1 MEKGEIMTTDIQK
14 IIDSA
19 KLVSEVRVEGE
30 IDLEMPKSTSF
41 YVGKNFSKS
50 LITITKPNITLDF
63 SDAIVR
69 MNITEPL
76 DTDLNIFFVS
86 SMAKS
91 VEIKNLKLYVYLNIP
106 ATARQIVGLYN
117 TAYSLKLNNCY
128 MEIVSENQSN
138 PVGVFNNGN
147 LDTHMET
154 RADNLVIANSCIRVQ
169 IVQSGMKDSVVY
181 GIYNNLANSISLQNT
196 FVYSTNIGGGKNQ
209 SAIGV
214 YTNGRFGRYIGNNI
228 KANGSHNTGTLK
240 EQAYAYG
247 FVNEGLYNLIE
258 SNNIVGEW
266 GGQCVGLENKGDFA
280 KVSGNK
286 ILATH
291 TIKGRSVR
299 NYANDSIFDGN
310 ILTSTSRNP
319 RLFEQEG
326 SNCIITNNMMQG
338 LQLPSTYQSSAGIYA
353 VAESAAENLISQNII
368 KNVCDCG
375 IFAHKNIGQVQN
387 NIITTYAESY
397 GFVKQ
402 GLKTDEQL
410 ANKLD
415 ESRIHS
421 IFD

>member
-1 MEKGEIMTTDIQK
+1 MTTDIQQV
-14 IIDSA
+14 IDTA
-19 KLVSEVRVEGE
+19 KLFSEVRFEGE
-30 IDLEMPKSTSF
+30 INLELPKSACF

-50 LITITKPNITLDF
+50 LVTITKPNITLDF

-69 MNITEPL
+69 VNITEPL

-86 SMAKS
+86 SMAKN
-91 VEIKNLKLYVYLNIP
+91 VEIKNLKLFVYLNIP
-106 ATARQIVGLYN
+106 VTSRQIVGIYN
-117 TAYSLKLNNCY
+117 TAYGLKLNNCSI
-128 MEIVSENQSN
+128 EVVSENQSN
-138 PVGVFNNGN
+138 LVGMFNNGN

-154 RADNLVIANSCIRVQ
+154 RADNLVIANSCIKVQ

-181 GIYNNLANSISLQNT
+181 GVYNNLANSISIQNT
-196 FVYSTNIGGGKNQ
+196 FVYSTNIGAGKKQ
-209 SAIGV
+209 AAIGIF
-214 YTNGRFGRYIGNNI
+214 TNGRFGRFIGCNI

-258 SNNIVGEW
+258 SNNIIGEW

-326 SNCIITNNMMQG
+326 SNCIITNNMMEG
-338 LQLPSTYQSSAGIYA
+338 LQMPQTYRSSVGIYA
-353 VAESAAENLISQNII
+353 AAESAAENLIAQNII

-375 IFAHKNIGQVQN
+375 FFAHKNIGFVQN

-397 GFVKQ
+397 GFVK
-402 GLKTDEQL
+402 LATTENSAI

-421 IFD
+421 ILD

>member
-1 MEKGEIMTTDIQK
+1 MQLQQ

-19 KLVSEVRVEGE
+19 KLFSEVRFEGE
-30 IDLEMPKSTSF
+30 INLELPKSTSF

-50 LITITKPNITLDF
+50 LVTITKPNITLDF

-69 MNITEPL
+69 VDIAEPL

-86 SMAKS
+86 SMAKN

-106 ATARQIVGLYN
+106 ATARQIVGIYN
-117 TAYSLKLNNCY
+117 TAYGLKLNNCFI
-128 MEIVSENQSN
+128 EVVSESQLNL
-138 PVGVFNNGN
+138 VGMFNNGN

-154 RADNLVIANSCIRVQ
+154 RADNLVIANSCIKVQ

-181 GIYNNLANSISLQNT
+181 GVYNNLANSISIQNT
-196 FVYSTNIGGGKNQ
+196 FVYSTNIGAGKKQ
-209 SAIGV
+209 AAIGV
-214 YTNGRFGRYIGNNI
+214 FTNGRFGRFIGCNI
-228 KANGSHNTGTLK
+228 KANGSHNTGNLK

-258 SNNIVGEW
+258 SNNIIGEW

-326 SNCIITNNMMQG
+326 SNCIITNNMLEG
-338 LQLPSTYQSSAGIYA
+338 LQLPQTYRSSVGIYA
-353 VAESAAENLISQNII
+353 AAESAAENLISQNII

-375 IFAHKNIGQVQN
+375 IFAHKNIGFVQN

-397 GFVKQ
+397 GFVK
-402 GLKTDEQL
+402 LATTENSAI

-421 IFD
+421 ILD

>member
-1 MEKGEIMTTDIQK
+1 MTTEIRQ
-14 IIDSA
+14 IVDSA
-19 KLVSEVRVEGE
+19 KLFSEVRFEGE
-30 IDLEMPKSTSF
+30 INLELPKSTSF

-50 LITITKPNITLDF
+50 LVTITKPNITLDF

-69 MNITEPL
+69 VNITDPL

-86 SMAKS
+86 SMAKN
-91 VEIKNLKLYVYLNIP
+91 VEIKNLKLYVHLNIP
-106 ATARQIVGLYN
+106 TTTRQIVGIYN
-117 TAYSLKLNNCY
+117 TAYGLKLNNCSV
-128 MEIVSENQSN
+128 EIISENHSN
-138 PVGVFNNGN
+138 LVGVFNNGN

-169 IVQSGMKDSVVY
+169 IVQSGTKDSIVY
-181 GIYNNLANSISLQNT
+181 GIYNNLANSISMQNT
-196 FVYSTNIGGGKNQ
+196 FVYSTNIGIGKKQ
-209 SAIGV
+209 AAIGGF
-214 YTNGRFGRYIGNNI
+214 TNGRFGRVIGNNI
-228 KANGSHNTGTLK
+228 KANGSHNTGNLK

-258 SNNIVGEW
+258 SNNIVGEC

-280 KVSGNK
+280 KVNGNK
-286 ILATH
+286 FLATH
-291 TIKGRSVR
+291 TIKGRSIR

-326 SNCIITNNMMQG
+326 SNCIITNNMIEG
-338 LQLPSTYQSSAGIYA
+338 LQLPQTYQSSVGIYA
-353 VAESAAENLISQNII
+353 AAESTTENLIAQNII

-375 IFAHKNIGQVQN
+375 IFAHNNIGLVQN
-387 NIITTYAESY
+387 NIITTYVESY

-402 GLKTDEQL
+402 GLKTNEEL
-410 ANKLD
+410 ALKLD
-415 ESRIHS
+415 ENRIHS

>member
-1 MEKGEIMTTDIQK
+1 MQLQQ
-14 IIDSA
+14 IIDFA
-19 KLVSEVRVEGE
+19 KLFSEVRFEGE
-30 IDLEMPKSTSF
+30 INLELPKSTSF

-50 LITITKPNITLDF
+50 LVTITKPNITLDF

-69 MNITEPL
+69 VDIAEPL

-86 SMAKS
+86 SMAKN

-106 ATARQIVGLYN
+106 ATARQIVGIYN
-117 TAYSLKLNNCY
+117 TAYALKLNNCFI
-128 MEIVSENQSN
+128 EVVSESQLNL
-138 PVGVFNNGN
+138 VGMFNNGN

-154 RADNLVIANSCIRVQ
+154 RADNLVIANSCIKVQ

-181 GIYNNLANSISLQNT
+181 GVYNNLANSISIQNT
-196 FVYSTNIGGGKNQ
+196 FVYSTNIGAGKKQ
-209 SAIGV
+209 AAVGV
-214 YTNGRFGRYIGNNI
+214 FTNGRFGRFIGCNI
-228 KANGSHNTGTLK
+228 KANGSHNTGNLK

-258 SNNIVGEW
+258 SNNIIGEW

-326 SNCIITNNMMQG
+326 SNCIITNNMMEG
-338 LQLPSTYQSSAGIYA
+338 LQLPQTYRSSVGIYA
-353 VAESAAENLISQNII
+353 AAESAAENLISQNII

-375 IFAHKNIGQVQN
+375 IFAHKNIGFVQN

-397 GFVKQ
+397 GFVK
-402 GLKTDEQL
+402 LATTENSAI

-421 IFD
+421 ILD

>member
-1 MEKGEIMTTDIQK
+1 MTTDIQK

-50 LITITKPNITLDF
+50 LITITKPNITLDL

>member
-1 MEKGEIMTTDIQK
+1 MQLQQ

-19 KLVSEVRVEGE
+19 KLFSEVRFEGE
-30 IDLEMPKSTSF
+30 INLELPKSTSF

-50 LITITKPNITLDF
+50 LVNITKPNITLDF

-69 MNITEPL
+69 VDIAEPL

-86 SMAKS
+86 SMAKN

-106 ATARQIVGLYN
+106 ATARQIVGIYN
-117 TAYSLKLNNCY
+117 TAYGLKLNNCFI
-128 MEIVSENQSN
+128 EVVSESQLNL
-138 PVGVFNNGN
+138 VGMFNNGN

-154 RADNLVIANSCIRVQ
+154 RADNLVITNGCIRVQ
-169 IVQSGMKDSVVY
+169 IVQGGKMECKTY
-181 GIYNNLANSISLQNT
+181 GIYNNLANSISIQNT
-196 FVYSTNIGGGKNQ
+196 FVYSTNIGAGKKQ
-209 SAIGV
+209 AAIGV
-214 YTNGRFGRYIGNNI
+214 FTNGRFGRFIGCNI
-228 KANGSHNTGTLK
+228 KANGSHNTGNLK

-258 SNNIVGEW
+258 SNNIIGEW

-280 KVSGNK
+280 KVNGNK

-326 SNCIITNNMMQG
+326 SNCIITNNVMEG
-338 LQLPSTYQSSAGIYA
+338 LQLPQTYRSSVGIYA
-353 VAESAAENLISQNII
+353 AAESATENLISQNII

-375 IFAHKNIGQVQN
+375 IFAHKNIGFVQN

-397 GFVKQ
+397 GFVK
-402 GLKTDEQL
+402 LATTENSAI

-421 IFD
+421 ILD

>member
-1 MEKGEIMTTDIQK
+1 MTTDIRQV
-14 IIDSA
+14 IDAA
-19 KLVSEVRVEGE
+19 KLFSEVRFEGE
-30 IDLEMPKSTSF
+30 INLELPKSTEF
-41 YVGKNFSKS
+41 YVGRNFSKS
-50 LITITKPNITLDF
+50 LINITKPNITLDF

-69 MNITEPL
+69 VNIMDSL

-86 SMAKS
+86 SMAKN
-91 VEIKNLKLYVYLNIP
+91 VEIKNLKLHVYLNIP
-106 ATARQIVGLYN
+106 VTSRQIVGIYN
-117 TAYSLKLNNCY
+117 TAYGLKLNNCDI
-128 MEIVSENQSN
+128 EIVSENQSN
-138 PVGVFNNGN
+138 LVGVFNNGN

-154 RADNLVIANSCIRVQ
+154 RADNLVIANGCIKVQ

-181 GIYNNLANSISLQNT
+181 GVYNNLANSISIQNT
-196 FVYSTNIGGGKNQ
+196 FVYSTNIGIGKKQ
-209 SAIGV
+209 TAIGV
-214 YTNGRFGRYIGNNI
+214 FTNGRFGRFIGNNI
-228 KANGSHNTGTLK
+228 KANGSHNTGSLK

-258 SNNIVGEW
+258 SNNIVSEW
-266 GGQCVGLENKGDFA
+266 GGQCVGLENKEDFA

-291 TIKGRSVR
+291 TVQGRSIR

-326 SNCIITNNMMQG
+326 SNCIIANNMMEG
-338 LQLPSTYQSSAGIYA
+338 LQLPQTYQSSVGLYA
-353 VAESAAENLISQNII
+353 AAEKATENLIAQNII

-375 IFAHKNIGQVQN
+375 IFAHKNIGLVQN

-397 GFVKQ
+397 GFIK
-402 GLKTDEQL
+402 LATTENSAI

-415 ESRIHS
+415 ENKIHS
-421 IFD
+421 ILD

>member
-1 MEKGEIMTTDIQK
+1 MEKGEIMTTDIQQV
-14 IIDSA
+14 IDTA
-19 KLVSEVRVEGE
+19 KLFSEVRFEGE
-30 IDLEMPKSTSF
+30 INLELPKSACF

-50 LITITKPNITLDF
+50 LVTITKPNITLDF

-69 MNITEPL
+69 VNIAEPL

-86 SMAKS
+86 SMAKN

-106 ATARQIVGLYN
+106 VTSRQIVGIYN
-117 TAYSLKLNNCY
+117 TAYGLKLNNCDI
-128 MEIVSENQSN
+128 EIVSENQSN
-138 PVGVFNNGN
+138 LVGMFNNGN

-154 RADNLVIANSCIRVQ
+154 RADNLVIANSCIKVQ

-181 GIYNNLANSISLQNT
+181 GVYNNLANSISIQNT
-196 FVYSTNIGGGKNQ
+196 FVYSTNIGFGKKQ
-209 SAIGV
+209 AAIGV
-214 YTNGRFGRYIGNNI
+214 FTNGRFGRFIGCNI
-228 KANGSHNTGTLK
+228 KANGSHNTGNLK

-258 SNNIVGEW
+258 SNNIIGEW

-326 SNCIITNNMMQG
+326 SNCIITNNMMEG
-338 LQLPSTYQSSAGIYA
+338 LQLPQTYRSSVGIYA
-353 VAESAAENLISQNII
+353 AAESAAENLISQNII

-375 IFAHKNIGQVQN
+375 IFAHKNIGFVQN

-397 GFVKQ
+397 GFIK
-402 GLKTDEQL
+402 LATTENSAI

-415 ESRIHS
+415 ENRIHS
-421 IFD
+421 ILD

>member
-1 MEKGEIMTTDIQK
+1 MQLQQ

-19 KLVSEVRVEGE
+19 KLFSEVRFEGE
-30 IDLEMPKSTSF
+30 INLELPKSTSF

-50 LITITKPNITLDF
+50 LVTITKPNITLDF

-69 MNITEPL
+69 VDIAEPL

-86 SMAKS
+86 SMAKN

-106 ATARQIVGLYN
+106 ATARQIVGIYN
-117 TAYSLKLNNCY
+117 TAYGLKLNNCFI
-128 MEIVSENQSN
+128 EVVSESQLNL
-138 PVGVFNNGN
+138 VGMFNNGN

-154 RADNLVIANSCIRVQ
+154 RADNLVIANSCIKVQ

-181 GIYNNLANSISLQNT
+181 GVYNNLANSISIQNT
-196 FVYSTNIGGGKNQ
+196 FVYSTNIGAGKKQ
-209 SAIGV
+209 AAIGIF
-214 YTNGRFGRYIGNNI
+214 TNGRFGRFIGCNI
-228 KANGSHNTGTLK
+228 KANGSHNTGNLK

-258 SNNIVGEW
+258 SNNIIGEW

-326 SNCIITNNMMQG
+326 SNCIITNNMMEG
-338 LQLPSTYQSSAGIYA
+338 LQLPQTYRSSVGIYA
-353 VAESAAENLISQNII
+353 AAESAAENLISQNII

-375 IFAHKNIGQVQN
+375 IFAHKNIGFVQN

-397 GFVKQ
+397 GFVK
-402 GLKTDEQL
+402 LATTENSAI

-421 IFD
+421 ILD

>member
-1 MEKGEIMTTDIQK
+1 MAIDIQQL
-14 IIDSA
+14 IDSA
-19 KLVSEVRVEGE
+19 KLFSEVRFAGE
-30 IDLEMPKSTSF
+30 INLELPKSACF

-50 LITITKPNITLDF
+50 LVTITKPNITLDF

-69 MNITEPL
+69 VDIAEPL

-86 SMAKS
+86 SMAKN

-106 ATARQIVGLYN
+106 ATARQIVGIYN
-117 TAYSLKLNNCY
+117 TAYGLKLNNCFI
-128 MEIVSENQSN
+128 EVVSESQLNL
-138 PVGVFNNGN
+138 VGMFNNGN

-154 RADNLVIANSCIRVQ
+154 RADNLVIANSCIKVQ

-181 GIYNNLANSISLQNT
+181 GVYNNLANSISIQNT
-196 FVYSTNIGGGKNQ
+196 FVYSTNIGFGKKQ
-209 SAIGV
+209 AAIGV
-214 YTNGRFGRYIGNNI
+214 FTNGRFGRFIGCNI
-228 KANGSHNTGTLK
+228 KANGSHNTGNLK

-258 SNNIVGEW
+258 GNNIVGEW

-280 KVSGNK
+280 KASGNK
-286 ILATH
+286 ILSTH

-326 SNCIITNNMMQG
+326 SNCIITNNVMEG
-338 LQLPSTYQSSAGIYA
+338 LQLPQTYQSSVGIYA
-353 VAESAAENLISQNII
+353 AAESAAENLISQNII

-375 IFAHKNIGQVQN
+375 IFAHKNIGFVQN

-397 GFVKQ
+397 GFVK
-402 GLKTDEQL
+402 LATTENSAI

-421 IFD
+421 ILD

>member
-1 MEKGEIMTTDIQK
+1 METNLQQTVDESRLFSEVKLKGEIN
-14 IIDSA
+14 
-19 KLVSEVRVEGE
+19 
-30 IDLEMPKSTSF
+30 LELPKSTCF

-69 MNITEPL
+69 VHITDPL
-76 DTDLNIFFVS
+76 DADLNIFFVS
-86 SMAKS
+86 SMAKN
-91 VEIKNLKLYVYLNIP
+91 VEIKNLKLYIYLGIP
-106 ATARQIVGLYN
+106 ATVRQVVGIYN
-117 TAYSLKLNNCY
+117 TAYGLKLNNCY
-128 MEIVSENQSN
+128 IEVVSENQSN
-138 PVGVFNNGN
+138 LVGVYNNGD

-154 RADNLVIANSCIRVQ
+154 RADNLVIANSFIKVQ
-169 IVQSGMKDSVVY
+169 IVQSGMKESAAY
-181 GIYNNLANSISLQNT
+181 GIYNRLANSISLQNT
-196 FVYSTNIGGGKNQ
+196 FVYSTNIGICKSQ
-209 SAIGV
+209 KATGV
-214 YTNGRFGRYIGNNI
+214 YTNGRFGRFIGNNI
-228 KANGSHNTGTLK
+228 KANGSHNTGNLK

-258 SNNIVGEW
+258 ANNIIGEW
-266 GGQCVGLENKGDFA
+266 GGQCIGLENKGDFA

-299 NYANDSIFDGN
+299 NYGNDSIFDGN

-326 SNCIITNNMMQG
+326 CNCIITNNVMEG
-338 LQLPSTYQSSAGIYA
+338 LQLPQTYQSSVGIYA
-353 VAESAAENLISQNII
+353 VAESATENLISQNVI

-375 IFAHKNIGQVQN
+375 IFVHKNIGSVQN

-397 GFVKQ
+397 SFVKQ

-410 ANKLD
+410 SAKLD
-415 ESRIHS
+415 ENKIYS
-421 IFD
+421 IIV